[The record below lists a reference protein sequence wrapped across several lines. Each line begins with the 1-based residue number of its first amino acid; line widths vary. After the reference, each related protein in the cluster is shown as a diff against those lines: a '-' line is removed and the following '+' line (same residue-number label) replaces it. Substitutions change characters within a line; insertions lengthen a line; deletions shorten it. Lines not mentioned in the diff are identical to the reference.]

1 MAIDC
6 VEYMTLGEIR
16 TDVPSSYGAS
26 ATAAANAEGA
36 AGTARACLLVMLG
49 SSEYDLDLIHASQ
62 RLSAA
67 LEMDWTVVC
76 VQPSS
81 FRFLPDRD
89 HDRRIEVMRIAES
102 LGGEAVLL
110 HGASVAKTVAS
121 YARLRQATKVLVG
134 SPASFG
140 WHALQHYSR
149 VAALKRLAAGLE
161 IIAIAPRRRLTARPR
176 APAPDLSPRGLPR
189 LDWSRYLWGIG
200 TTVICT
206 TVALPMATHLDL
218 INIVMIYMLGAAAA
232 GLWLGRGPS
241 ALAAV
246 ANIVAFDY
254 FFVPPRFSLLV
265 VETGYLVT
273 FAVMLLV
280 ALIIANLMIAVRD
293 QTEAAAAREHHTAVL
308 YSISRELAVTRDAPT
323 MAIIAVRRIGEELQ
337 CAARILLCEED
348 GQLNPAPI
356 ATFGATTTDLDLAAA
371 QWVAR
376 TRARAGF
383 GTREFPASPALYL
396 PLVGAHATI
405 GVLMIERAEP
415 AGQAL
420 PEQQQLLE
428 ALAGQLASALE
439 RARLTEIAHAA
450 HIAAERASMRNT
462 LLASISHDLRTPLSA
477 IAGAGSIVAQ
487 NDFALDIYRRVT
499 LGRLIEEKAR
509 DMSELL
515 TNVLELVRLESGA
528 DVLNRDWHSLADMIG
543 LAIGRHET
551 RLSGWRVVTD
561 LPEDL
566 PLLSVD
572 ATLFVQLIGNLLEN
586 AVKYTPP
593 ETTIRIAAQVF
604 GGSKLQLAIEDNGP
618 GWLTEHPERLF
629 DKFSRG
635 RIESNAGGVGIGLT
649 ICKAV
654 VRLHH
659 GEIRAAVSREGGARI
674 EIELPLP
681 VEEPRLAVPAA
692 DA

>member
-1 MAIDC
+1 VKYLNA
-6 VEYMTLGEIR
+6 IR
-16 TDVPSSYGAS
+16 TEVPASHGAS
-26 ATAAANAEGA
+26 ATAAANADGA
-36 AGTARACLLVMLG
+36 AGSTRGCLLVMLG

-62 RLSAA
+62 RLAA
-67 LEMDWTVVC
+67 GLDMDWTVVC
-76 VQPSS
+76 VQPST
-81 FRFLPDRD
+81 FRFLPDQDR
-89 HDRRIEVMRIAES
+89 DRRLEVMRIAES
-102 LGGEAVLL
+102 LGGDSVVL
-110 HGASVAKTVAS
+110 HGASPANAIAS
-121 YARLRQATKVLVG
+121 YARLRQASKILVG
-134 SPASFG
+134 SPAHFG
-140 WHALQHYSR
+140 WHAMRHYSR
-149 VAALKRLAAGLE
+149 IAALKRLAPSLE
-161 IIAIAPRRRLTARPR
+161 IIAIAPRNRLAVRP
-176 APAPDLSPRGLPR
+176 AQATETPAGPQALPR
-189 LDWSRYLWGIG
+189 SNWARYLWGLG
-200 TTVICT
+200 TTALCT
-206 TVALPMATHLDL
+206 IVALPLATHLDL

-254 FFVPPRFSLLV
+254 FFVPPRFSFLV

-280 ALIIANLMIAVRD
+280 ALIIANLMIAVRE
-293 QTEAAAAREHHTAVL
+293 QTEAAGAREHHTAVL

-323 MAIIAVRRIGEELQ
+323 MAMIAVRRIGEELQ
-337 CAARILLCEED
+337 CSALILLCTDD
-348 GQLNPAPI
+348 GTLNPQPI
-356 ATFGATTTDLDLAAA
+356 ASFGAAASSIDPAAA
-371 QWVAR
+371 QWVAAN
-376 TRARAGF
+376 RARAGV
-383 GTREFPASPALYL
+383 GTREFPAAPALYL
-396 PLVGAHATI
+396 PLVGAHTTI
-405 GVLMIERAEP
+405 GVLAIERSES
-415 AGQAL
+415 AGSLL

-450 HIAAERASMRNT
+450 HVAAERAAMRNT

-515 TNVLELVRLESGA
+515 SNVLELVRLESGS

-543 LAIGRHET
+543 LAISRHET
-551 RLSGWRVVTD
+551 RLTGWQVVTD
-561 LPEDL
+561 LPEEL

-593 ETTIRIAAQVF
+593 ETIIRISARILE
-604 GGSKLQLAIEDNGP
+604 GSKLQLVVEDNGP
-618 GWLTEHPERLF
+618 GWPTDQPERLF

-659 GEIRAAVSREGGARI
+659 GEIRAAASPEGGARI

-681 VEEPRLAVPAA
+681 AEEP
-692 DA
+692 